1 MPSIL
6 GGLLSILITGKYCIL
21 IGWHK
26 FILITDLLIVG
37 IASKSE
43 YDQFNAGS
51 DDPSKSSLYEI
62 FPLNFDNDQNWSWSP
77 G

>member
-1 MPSIL
+1 M
-6 GGLLSILITGKYCIL
+6 
-21 IGWHK
+21 
-26 FILITDLLIVG
+26 IVG

-62 FPLNFDNDQNWSWSP
+62 FPLNFDNNQDWSWSP